1 MKTGTNMNTKKED
14 TPPMADIPTI
24 TPEMVEEAKIEIS
37 KRRAGRQ
44 APPLKDIADATC
56 SVCGSHAVS
65 FTNDLVFEVVLAG
78 EQIVIP
84 NLTGLRCSNCGDF
97 AFDADSS
104 KIIDSCVHDLLWR
117 YALSAGVYC
126 EDLLSD
132 GHSHDLGVG
141 GDQIKR

>member
-1 MKTGTNMNTKKED
+1 MKTDTNMNTKKED

-24 TPEMVEEAKIEIS
+24 TPEMVVETKIEIL

-44 APPLKDIADATC
+44 APPLNDIADATC

-104 KIIDSCVHDLLWR
+104 
-117 YALSAGVYC
+117 
-126 EDLLSD
+126 
-132 GHSHDLGVG
+132 
-141 GDQIKR
+141 